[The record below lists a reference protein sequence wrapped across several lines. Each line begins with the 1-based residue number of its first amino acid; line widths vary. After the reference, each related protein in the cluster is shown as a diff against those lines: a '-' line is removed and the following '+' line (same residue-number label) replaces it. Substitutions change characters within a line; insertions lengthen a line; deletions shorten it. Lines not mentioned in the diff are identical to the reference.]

1 MKTIFIGA
9 GNVAWHL
16 ASLFSTNSTKNNLQI
31 THIWSRTK
39 ENAESLKQKLTE
51 IDKLNKNIEVF
62 HSLNQLD
69 FSKTDADLAIL
80 SIADNAFESVLSK
93 LILPKNCILVHTSG
107 SQPMEILNLA
117 SQNVLGQKI
126 EKIGVFY
133 PLQTFSKAKEVD
145 FSSIPFCIE
154 ANDKKNE
161 KEVEEKLTNLAKQ
174 FSNKVFQVSSQDRRV
189 LHVAAVFAC
198 NFSNHLWTISEQIL
212 KQKNLPFDM
221 LKPLLE
227 ETLQKALEINPSNA
241 QTGPAIRNDKKVIK
255 KHLDMLKKMNT
266 ETNLSDSN
274 PHFTQIYKLMTDS
287 IQKK

>member
-16 ASLFSTNSTKNNLQI
+16 AVLFSKKKDLQI

-39 ENAESLKQKLTE
+39 HNAETLKQK
-51 IDKLNKNIEVF
+51 IDRENNQNIEI
-62 HSLNQLD
+62 HYSINQLD

-80 SIADNAFESVLSK
+80 SIADGAFESVLSK
-93 LILPKNCILVHTSG
+93 LILPKNCILAHTSG
-107 SQPMEILNLA
+107 SQSMEMLKLA
-117 SQNVLGQKI
+117 NQNVLGEKI

-154 ANDKKNE
+154 ANDKANE
-161 KEVEEKLTNLAKQ
+161 KEIEEKLTNLAKQ
-174 FSNKVFQVSSQDRRV
+174 FSQKVFQVSSKDRSI

-198 NFSNHLWTISEQIL
+198 NFSNYLWTISEQIL
-212 KQKNLPFDM
+212 KEKNLPFDM

-241 QTGPAIRNDKKVIK
+241 QTGPAIRKDEKVIE
-255 KHLDMLKKMNT
+255 KHLQMIEEMNL
-266 ETNLSDSN
+266 NSGFS
-274 PHFTQIYKLMTDS
+274 QIYKLMTES

>member
-16 ASLFSTNSTKNNLQI
+16 AILFSKNKNLQL

-39 ENAESLKQKLTE
+39 ENAEELKQKLN
-51 IDKLNKNIEVF
+51 DNNIEIS
-62 HSLNQLD
+62 HSVEQLD

-80 SIADNAFESVLSK
+80 SIADGAFESVLSK

-107 SQPMEILNLA
+107 SQPMEMLKLA
-117 SQNVLGQKI
+117 NQNSI
-126 EKIGVFY
+126 SNIGVFY
-133 PLQTFSKAKEVD
+133 PLQTFSKVKEVD
-145 FSSIPFCIE
+145 FASIPFCIE
-154 ANDKKNE
+154 ASDKANDKE
-161 KEVEEKLTNLAKQ
+161 IEEKLTSLAKQ
-174 FSNKVFQVSSQDRRV
+174 FSKKVFQVSSHNRSV

-198 NFSNHLWTISEQIL
+198 NFSNYLWTISEQIL
-212 KQKNLPFDM
+212 KEKNLPFDM

-241 QTGPAIRNDKKVIK
+241 QTGPAVRNDEKVIE
-255 KHLDMLKKMNT
+255 KHLEMIKEM
-266 ETNLSDSN
+266 NLSDSN
-274 PHFTQIYKLMTDS
+274 PHFSQIYKLMTES

>member
-16 ASLFSTNSTKNNLQI
+16 ASLFHNSKKEDLQI
-31 THIWSRTK
+31 THIWSRNK
-39 ENAESLKQKLTE
+39 ENAESLRQKL
-51 IDKLNKNIEVF
+51 DKNIEVF
-62 HSLNQLD
+62 SSINQLD

-93 LILPKNCILVHTSG
+93 LILPPTCILVHTSG
-107 SQPMEILNLA
+107 SQSMEILNLA
-117 SQNVLGQKI
+117 NQDLSNQNKQ
-126 EKIGVFY
+126 KIGVFY

-145 FSSIPFCIE
+145 FVSIPFCIE
-154 ANDKKNE
+154 ANE
-161 KEVEEKLTNLAKQ
+161 KETEEKLVDLARQ
-174 FSNKVFQVSSQDRRV
+174 FSQKVVQVSSKDRSV

-212 KQKNLPFDM
+212 KEKSLPFDM

-241 QTGPAIRNDKKVIK
+241 QTGPAIRNDEKVIE
-255 KHLDMLKKMNT
+255 KHLQMLKEMGLNT
-266 ETNLSDSN
+266 N
-274 PHFTQIYKLMTDS
+274 FVQIYKLMSES
-287 IQKK
+287 IQE

>member
-16 ASLFSTNSTKNNLQI
+16 AVLFSKKQEIKIN
-31 THIWSRTK
+31 HIWSRNR

-51 IDKLNKNIEVF
+51 IDNLNKDIEIS
-62 HSLNQLD
+62 HSVQQLD
-69 FSKTDADLAIL
+69 FSKIDADLAIL
-80 SIADNAFESVLSK
+80 SIADGAFERVLSK

-107 SQPMEILNLA
+107 AQPMEMLKLA
-117 SQNVLGQKI
+117 NQNVLGEKI

-133 PLQTFSKAKEVD
+133 PLQTFSKAKVVD

-154 ANDKKNE
+154 ASE
-161 KEVEEKLTNLAKQ
+161 KEIEEKLTNLAKQ
-174 FSNKVFQVSSQDRRV
+174 FSTKVFQVSSKDRSI

-198 NFSNHLWTISEQIL
+198 NFSNYLWTISEQIL
-212 KQKNLPFDM
+212 KEKNLPFYM

-241 QTGPAIRNDKKVIK
+241 QTGPAIRNDKKVIE
-255 KHLDMLKKMNT
+255 KHLEMLKTMNK
-266 ETNLSDSN
+266 EMNLDDN
-274 PHFTQIYKLMTDS
+274 FTQIYKLMTES

>member
-16 ASLFSTNSTKNNLQI
+16 ASLFSKKEDLQI
-31 THIWSRTK
+31 THIWSRNR
-39 ENAESLKQKLTE
+39 ENAESLKQKLN
-51 IDKLNKNIEVF
+51 DNNIEIS
-62 HSLNQLD
+62 HSVEQLD

-80 SIADNAFESVLSK
+80 SIADGAFESVLSK
-93 LILPKNCILVHTSG
+93 LILPKNCILAHTSG
-107 SQPMEILNLA
+107 AQPMEILKLA
-117 SQNVLGQKI
+117 NQNVLGEKV

-154 ANDKKNE
+154 ASDKENN
-161 KEVEEKLTNLAKQ
+161 KEIEEKLTNLAKQ
-174 FSNKVFQVSSQDRRV
+174 FSEKVFQVSSKDRSI

-198 NFSNHLWTISEQIL
+198 NFSNYLWTISEQIL
-212 KQKNLPFDM
+212 KEKNIPFDM

-241 QTGPAIRNDKKVIK
+241 QTGPAVRNDKKVIE
-255 KHLDMLKKMNT
+255 KHLEMIEEM
-266 ETNLSDSN
+266 NLSDSN
-274 PHFTQIYKLMTDS
+274 PHFSQIYKLMTES
-287 IQKK
+287 IQKNRN

>member
-16 ASLFSTNSTKNNLQI
+16 AFLFSTTNSEKQDLQI
-31 THIWSRTK
+31 THIWSRNR
-39 ENAESLKQKLTE
+39 ENAETLKQKLTE
-51 IDKLNKNIEVF
+51 IDNLNKNIEIS
-62 HSLNQLD
+62 HSVEQLD

-80 SIADNAFESVLSK
+80 SIADGAFESVLSK
-93 LILPKNCILVHTSG
+93 LILPPTCILAHTSG
-107 SQPMEILNLA
+107 AQPMEMLQLA
-117 SQNVLGQKI
+117 SQNVLGEKI

-145 FSSIPFCIE
+145 FSAIPFCIE
-154 ANDKKNE
+154 ASDKANDKE
-161 KEVEEKLTNLAKQ
+161 IEEKLTNLAKQ
-174 FSNKVFQVSSQDRRV
+174 FSNKVFQVSSKDRSI

-198 NFSNHLWTISEQIL
+198 NFSNYLWTISEQIL
-212 KQKNLPFDM
+212 KEKNLPFDM

-241 QTGPAIRNDKKVIK
+241 QTGPAVRNDKKVIE
-255 KHLDMLKKMNT
+255 KHLEMLKKMNLDD
-266 ETNLSDSN
+266 N
-274 PHFTQIYKLMTDS
+274 FTQIYKLMTES

>member
-9 GNVAWHL
+9 GNVALHL
-16 ASLFSTNSTKNNLQI
+16 AFLFSKKQDLKI
-31 THIWSRTK
+31 THIWSRNR
-39 ENAESLKQKLTE
+39 ENAEILKQKLN
-51 IDKLNKNIEVF
+51 DKNIEIY
-62 HSLNQLD
+62 HSVEQLD

-80 SIADNAFESVLSK
+80 SIADGAFEPVLSK

-107 SQPMEILNLA
+107 AQPMEMLKLA
-117 SQNVLGQKI
+117 NQNVLGEKI

-145 FSSIPFCIE
+145 FASIPFCIE
-154 ANDKKNE
+154 ANE
-161 KEVEEKLTNLAKQ
+161 KEIEEKLTSLAKQ
-174 FSNKVFQVSSQDRRV
+174 FSEKVFQVSSKDRSI

-198 NFSNHLWTISEQIL
+198 NFSNYLWTISEQIL
-212 KQKNLPFDM
+212 KEKNLPFDM

-241 QTGPAIRNDKKVIK
+241 QTGPAIRKDEKIIE
-255 KHLDMLKKMNT
+255 KHLEMIEEM
-266 ETNLSDSN
+266 NLSDSN
-274 PHFTQIYKLMTDS
+274 PHFTQIYKLMTES